1 LGGTCT
7 QRARTRRNAPL
18 WQDGNA
24 LTVAAH
30 LEWAGEPVSTFPL
43 AGVPGETVHSRH
55 RWDDNSKMNSTT
67 EEQHISVVRQ
77 RLAARFPTI
86 DSGVINQAIDTAH
99 HQFDGRPVR
108 DFVPLLVERAAL
120 RSLTDDT

>member
-1 LGGTCT
+1 M
-7 QRARTRRNAPL
+7 
-18 WQDGNA
+18 
-24 LTVAAH
+24 
-30 LEWAGEPVSTFPL
+30 STFPR
-43 AGVPGETVHSRH
+43 AGALGETVHSRH

>member
-1 LGGTCT
+1 
-7 QRARTRRNAPL
+7 
-18 WQDGNA
+18 
-24 LTVAAH
+24 
-30 LEWAGEPVSTFPL
+30 
-43 AGVPGETVHSRH
+43 
-55 RWDDNSKMNSTT
+55 MNSTT

-108 DFVPLLVERAAL
+108 DFVPLLVEPAAL